1 MTADKYGTGQDPYCY
16 PGSDTLKNRLG
27 LLDDALLSEAER
39 EISSVAANEIDFS
52 PPPYDLGYLKR
63 IHQRLFADLYDWAGE
78 LRSIDIAKGGTRFCN
93 IHRMEPESAKLFERL
108 RRAQWY
114 EGFERMELVRLVA
127 QLFGDL
133 NVIHPFREGN
143 GRAQRIL
150 FEHIIIN
157 AGHQISWW
165 EAEPGEWVQ
174 ANIDAVLCDYR
185 ALESIFERCIGRG
198 IEE

>member
-1 MTADKYGTGQDPYCY
+1 
-16 PGSDTLKNRLG
+16 
-27 LLDDALLSEAER
+27 
-39 EISSVAANEIDFS
+39 
-52 PPPYDLGYLKR
+52 
-63 IHQRLFADLYDWAGE
+63 
-78 LRSIDIAKGGTRFCN
+78 
-93 IHRMEPESAKLFERL
+93 
-108 RRAQWY
+108 
-114 EGFERMELVRLVA
+114 MELVRLVA